1 MRGKGAMISKIHKIA
16 LVTGDVEGSIRF
28 YTQILGLEV
37 IERFPNEDDEDFV
50 FLKSGDIIL
59 ELMPQK
65 TMETTEGF
73 HHISFRV
80 ESVDEAAQGLKDQS
94 ITLDQEPF
102 DAGVGGIR
110 LAFFK
115 GPTGER
121 LKLFERN
128 T

>member
-1 MRGKGAMISKIHKIA
+1 MAHKIHKIA
-16 LVTGDVEGSIRF
+16 IISDDIEGAVEF
-28 YTQILGLEV
+28 YTKKLGLTV
-37 IERFPNEDDEDFV
+37 MERFANEDDEDYV
-50 FLKSGDIIL
+50 FLDAGGILL

-121 LKLFERN
+121 LQLFERN